1 MGLKILKFVFMAAAV
16 LCTAVGGLLSILC
29 IINQTQHNTA
39 FQNIYFV
46 QLNTT
51 SLFSVNN
58 ATELA
63 QSIGDQIQG
72 DLANQLT
79 QIIEKDNSQI
89 QAAITQLEKQMKEI
103 SGVPDWYSVG
113 LWNYC
118 EGKAD
123 DYTNPT
129 YCSKPSSKYYFNPV
143 KMIENDLSDA
153 ANTQISLHLSDEAE
167 YGLKIS
173 KGICYALRAMYILGF
188 MFFVFTLASVLVSGC
203 PFFGPLLVSVCCF
216 FATVFTLVAACMAV
230 AFYRVVISKLEEHLT
245 MLNIPMVLGKK
256 IFAYSFISAA
266 AGIAALIL
274 FFIANLT
281 TYSPV

>member
-1 MGLKILKFVFMAAAV
+1 MGLKILRFVFMAAAV

-29 IINQTQHNTA
+29 IINQTQHNIA

-51 SLFSVNN
+51 SLFSVKN

-63 QSIGDQIQG
+63 QTIGQEVGGSLADQ
-72 DLANQLT
+72 LAEV
-79 QIIEKDNSQI
+79 IEKDNPQVE
-89 QAAITQLEKQMKEI
+89 ALVTQLEREMKKV
-103 SGVPDWYSVG
+103 SNVPDWYSVG

-118 EGKAD
+118 KGSSK

-129 YCSKPSSKYYFNPV
+129 SCTKPSSKYYFNPIE
-143 KMIENDLSDA
+143 MIENDLSNA
-153 ANTQISLHLSDEAE
+153 AKTQVSLHLSDEAQ

-173 KGICYALRAMYILGF
+173 KGICYALRALYVLGF
-188 MFFVFTLASVLVSGC
+188 MFFIFTLASVLVSWC

-230 AFYRVVISKLEEHLT
+230 AFYRVVISKVEENIT
-245 MLNIPMVLGKK
+245 MLNIPMELGKK
-256 IFAYSFISAA
+256 VYAYSFISAA
-266 AGIAALIL
+266 AGIAALIF

-281 TYSPV
+281 SYSPV